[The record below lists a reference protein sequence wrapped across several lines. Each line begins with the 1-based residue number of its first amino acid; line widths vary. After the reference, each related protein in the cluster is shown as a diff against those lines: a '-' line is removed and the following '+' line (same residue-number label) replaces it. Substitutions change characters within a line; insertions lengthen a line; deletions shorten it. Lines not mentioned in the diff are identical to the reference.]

1 MIDDIWDLLLII
13 IILSNGIKFLSTDVF
28 WTILFVDY
36 ASTHKLCW
44 YLYLFL
50 IDALKATLHE
60 ECANTSTKIKIMKKC
75 AIMHWTKGRKRERKD
90 RLPIKNYLWH
100 PFIIRSWYQLLM
112 PLLCICWR
120 SRDRDSI
127 VKCRKKPKHEGW
139 AMRLQEI
146 IKYEK
151 IV

>member
-1 MIDDIWDLLLII
+1 MIFEIFLLLLFCRMESNFFRQMFFEPFY
-13 IILSNGIKFLSTDVF
+13 LSIMHLPITS
-28 WTILFVDY
+28 
-36 ASTHKLCW
+36 CW

-100 PFIIRSWYQLLM
+100 PFIIRSWYQHLM